1 MLESQQ
7 QNVRNVAYAAVV
19 GDQPAEA
26 DDSPSLRYDSA
37 PERRRTILSAVGD
50 SGFVSV
56 TELTRRLGVSDMTV
70 RRDLRKLAHQGK
82 VRIVHGGVSALT
94 TSPHSP
100 AFTGRAEEHA
110 AGKRAIGQAV
120 AGHLALRATIAVD
133 AGTTTYA
140 VVQALPDTFRGT
152 VVTHSIPVMQ
162 LLLTRGLGR
171 VVGLGGELLAESQAF
186 VGPRTVEAVAGLR
199 VQTLLLGAAAVDDR
213 GIYVST
219 DNERPTKLA
228 LMSIADRVV
237 LLVDSS
243 KFRVSA
249 PVHLCDWDA
258 ISAVVTD
265 APPPLDVIE
274 RLPRLADIVDVAG
287 QEQGIDR

>member
-1 MLESQQ
+1 MRE
-7 QNVRNVAYAAVV
+7 
-19 GDQPAEA
+19 QPAGA
-26 DDSPSLRYDSA
+26 GDSTSLRYVSA
-37 PERRRTILSAVGD
+37 PERRRSILSAVGD
-50 SGFVSV
+50 TGFVSV
-56 TELTRRLGVSDMTV
+56 SELTQRLGVSDMTV

-82 VRIVHGGVSALT
+82 VRIVHGGVSALS

-110 AGKRAIGQAV
+110 AGKRAIGEAV
-120 AGHLALRATIAVD
+120 ARDLSLRATVAVD

-152 VVTHSIPVMQ
+152 VVTHSVPVMQ
-162 LLLTRGLGR
+162 LLLARGLGR

-186 VGPRTVEAVAGLR
+186 VGPRTVDAVAGLR
-199 VQTLLLGAAAVDDR
+199 VQTLLLGAAAVDER

-237 LLVDSS
+237 LLIDSS
-243 KFRVSA
+243 KFLASS
-249 PVHLCDWDA
+249 PVHLCGWDD
-258 ISAVVTD
+258 ITAVVTD
-265 APPPLDVIE
+265 APPPDEVVE
-274 RLPRLADIVDVAG
+274 RLPRLAKILEVAERG
-287 QEQGIDR
+287 